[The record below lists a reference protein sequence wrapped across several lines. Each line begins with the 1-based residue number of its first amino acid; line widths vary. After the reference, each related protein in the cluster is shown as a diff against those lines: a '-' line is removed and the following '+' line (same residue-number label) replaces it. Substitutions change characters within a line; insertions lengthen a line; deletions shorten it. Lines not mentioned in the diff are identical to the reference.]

1 MGLKQT
7 LVAGIVIFIGM
18 IIATFIGGFVMSFIP
33 IGGLIG
39 TVISFLVMSLFIGFI
54 VVWLLRKFAFVRL
67 NSPGVPNWFYV
78 RLMKSASYNWR

>member
-7 LVAGIVIFIGM
+7 LIAGIVIFIGF

-39 TVISFLVMSLFIGFI
+39 TVVSFLLMSLLIGFI
-54 VVWLLRKFAFVRL
+54 VVALLRKFA
-67 NSPGVPNWFYV
+67 
-78 RLMKSASYNWR
+78 